1 VEQWDYWVGGWVRL
15 RMNLRTPAGKA
26 ALTAILLLAG
36 CERSPEQVLRLQ
48 GTVRSIGYDRPV
60 KSAEIVIEWPRELGG
75 GSSTLKT
82 DADGHY
88 AIGRTVRAK
97 ALDCKGVVITVRAAG
112 FASAYNQSDE
122 DCDQGRLTADFKLFP
137 TPR

>member
-1 VEQWDYWVGGWVRL
+1 
-15 RMNLRTPAGKA
+15 MNLR
-26 ALTAILLLAG
+26 ILAG
-36 CERSPEQVLRLQ
+36 MAAVTAVLVLPACERSPEIVLRLQ
-48 GTVRSIGYDRPV
+48 GTVKSIGYDRPV
-60 KSAEIVIEWPRELGG
+60 KSADVAIEWPRELGG
-75 GSSTLKT
+75 GTSALKT

-112 FASAYNQSDE
+112 FASAYNQSDD

-137 TPR
+137 TR